1 MSFEEEEEPPTALF
15 RTPPWYLSLSGN
27 MWVVPTFFVWVNC
40 CKGEDG
46 FVSTGRCLDPNLV
59 WLYLSSLGE
68 LKQFEWEERKGE
80 RGNSELLDVTLLLFV
95 DDESRDDDENLRPMV
110 EAYFELSPTAHFLS
124 SCSTLLMSVILF
136 EISVRKTREGKS
148 VLKIWFFAPVLG

>member
-1 MSFEEEEEPPTALF
+1 MSFEDEEKPSTVSF
-15 RTPPWYLSLSGN
+15 RTLPCLLGLSGN

-46 FVSTGRCLDPNLV
+46 FVSTGRWLDPNLF
-59 WLYLSSLGE
+59 WLYPSSLEE
-68 LKQFEWEERKGE
+68 LKQFEREARKGE

-95 DDESRDDDENLRPMV
+95 GDDSRDDDENLRPMV

-124 SCSTLLMSVILF
+124 RCSTLLMSVILF
-136 EISVRKTREGKS
+136 VISVRKTTEEKS
-148 VLKIWFFAPVLG
+148 VVQISFLHQF